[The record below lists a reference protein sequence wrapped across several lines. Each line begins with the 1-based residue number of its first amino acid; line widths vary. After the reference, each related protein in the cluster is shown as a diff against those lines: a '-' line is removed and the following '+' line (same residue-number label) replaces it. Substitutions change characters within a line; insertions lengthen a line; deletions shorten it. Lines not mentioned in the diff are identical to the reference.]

1 MASTLRIVKGPNV
14 KKLLSIL
21 ALAVLVLPALPA
33 AAVTQFSA
41 PTVDVNW
48 NTTASGSMTLYADY
62 ATGATLCGT
71 ESTGCGTPAV
81 LTAAG
86 SGTGT
91 CTAAPT
97 APTANTGAAGSST
110 GVFFGAIAPDL
121 TNNNTEC
128 YYKDAVDAVFS
139 TNDSSGYKVYEGYT
153 ASTNTTGYFL
163 CYAANGAIPTAA
175 ATGSGVASAPSGFTA
190 TGAVAACPTGMTQ
203 VTNQTAAG
211 PPPVGAVTAVSSAST
226 ASSLHAGE
234 DYALIVPAL
243 ATAGASQ
250 FVITYTLVGN

>member
-1 MASTLRIVKGPNV
+1 M
-14 KKLLSIL
+14 KKLLSLLTL
-21 ALAVLVLPALPA
+21 AALMIPALPA
-33 AAVTQFSA
+33 SAVTQFSS

-48 NTTASGSMTLYADY
+48 NTTASGNMTLFADY

-71 ESTGCGTPAV
+71 EATGCGTPSV

-86 SGTGT
+86 AGTGT

-97 APTANTGAAGSST
+97 APTANTGAAGSTT
-110 GVFFGAIAPDL
+110 GVYFGSISPDL

-139 TNDSSGYKVYEGYT
+139 TNDSAGYKVYEGYT
-153 ASTNTTGYFL
+153 ASTNATGYWL
-163 CYAANGAIPTAA
+163 CYAPNGTLPTAA
-175 ATGSGVASAPSGFTA
+175 ATGSSVAAAPTGFTA

-203 VTNQTAAG
+203 VTNQTASG
-211 PPPVGAVTAVSSAST
+211 PPPVGAVTAVSAAST
-226 ASSLHAGE
+226 VSNGHAGE

-243 ATAGASQ
+243 APAGAAQ